1 MCFFLLVMH
10 RIFLVSRQKTVFQ
23 PIKPLF
29 RPFSQTSRGKWHII
43 IIIIIFTLG
52 TQLFIE
58 KRILYDTHVPI
69 STAERTILTVGSA
82 FAALNNPLRGD
93 MVATLGETTG
103 NVFLS
108 RMRDGMLQSEEGRQ
122 ILRERPMISTST
134 IDFDRLKKECSPD
147 SFGMAYISW
156 LEAQGVTPDTRSDV
170 SSCYIHYNFSYLSFF
185 FRLDSW
191 IVKSWLM

>member
-1 MCFFLLVMH
+1 MQ

-23 PIKPLF
+23 FIKPLS
-29 RPFSQTSRGKWHII
+29 RLFSQTSR
-43 IIIIIFTLG
+43 
-52 TQLFIE
+52 E

-82 FAALNNPLRGD
+82 FAALHNPLRGD

-134 IDFDRLKKECSPD
+134 IDFD
-147 SFGMAYISW
+147 
-156 LEAQGVTPDTRSDV
+156 
-170 SSCYIHYNFSYLSFF
+170 
-185 FRLDSW
+185 
-191 IVKSWLM
+191 